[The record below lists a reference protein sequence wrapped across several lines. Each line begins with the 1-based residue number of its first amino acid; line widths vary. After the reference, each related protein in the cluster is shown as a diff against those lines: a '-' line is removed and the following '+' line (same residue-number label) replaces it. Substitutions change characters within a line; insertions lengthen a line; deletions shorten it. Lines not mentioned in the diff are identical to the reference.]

1 MYKQWYLTL
10 IDSINILIKL
20 EGRIFQKRI
29 LFESM
34 YILNNKN
41 GQIVDKDKNMF

>member
-10 IDSINILIKL
+10 IDSINIIRKNFSKKNFI
-20 EGRIFQKRI
+20 EC
-29 LFESM
+29 M